1 MCYVGESELTIY
13 NLPQGRNVPPSEVC
27 SVFAYD
33 ITCKGI
39 VWILTDDGVES
50 SVCKF
55 RLNGNN
61 GDLVAVKP
69 EGMPDTCNAKEAYLL
84 AENFYSHKKKFDLDD
99 HRQELAEFCELMKL
113 LGKED
118 GFDSLLIDDCFNVVV
133 STGEDLGVEVH
144 ANGDPGTT
152 SQTILY
158 LRLGKRFKPQ
168 LGEGTVSKIA
178 RTDLHMIWN
187 GFVFEHVGVD
197 YRHDEPRN
205 WELVGAINPVEIA
218 KPDTVLL

>member
-13 NLPQGRNVPPSEVC
+13 NLPQGLNVPPSEVC
-27 SVFAYD
+27 SVFAYYP
-33 ITCKGI
+33 TCKGI
-39 VWILTDDGVES
+39 AWTLTDAGVES

-84 AENFYSHKKKFDLDD
+84 AENFYNHKKNFDLDG

-158 LRLGKRFKPQ
+158 LRLGKWFKPP
-168 LGEGTVSKIA
+168 GEGTVPRIA
-178 RTDLHMIWN
+178 RTGLYMIWN
-187 GFVFEHVGVD
+187 SFVFEHEGFDYLYYKPSYWNWVGT
-197 YRHDEPRN
+197 
-205 WELVGAINPVEIA
+205 INPVEIA
-218 KPDTVLL
+218 KPDGVLL